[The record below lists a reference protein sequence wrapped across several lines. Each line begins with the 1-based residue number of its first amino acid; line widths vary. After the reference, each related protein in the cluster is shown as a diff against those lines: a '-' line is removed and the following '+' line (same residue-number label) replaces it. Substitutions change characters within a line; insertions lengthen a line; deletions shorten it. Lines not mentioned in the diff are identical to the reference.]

1 MGHFPNGHSP
11 CLFGSFS
18 GVLANSNIS
27 YLPCGFSVSNVPP
40 RWQKCADLIVR
51 GKCVKEIAGE
61 LNISPKTVEFHLN
74 VAKKKMG
81 LTGAGYT
88 PFFTSI
94 IDKRKLDQIDFKLD
108 QMAEHLKLA
117 LDILIELR

>member
-1 MGHFPNGHSP
+1 
-11 CLFGSFS
+11 
-18 GVLANSNIS
+18 
-27 YLPCGFSVSNVPP
+27 
-40 RWQKCADLIVR
+40 
-51 GKCVKEIAGE
+51 VKEIASE
-61 LNISPKTVEFHLN
+61 LNISPKTVEFHLKT
-74 VAKKKMG
+74 AKKKMG